1 MHGKRGLARG
11 DSVDNGLESPT
22 TAMPSR
28 FAVFSCRT
36 SRCPSRI
43 SASRKAVISLGR
55 WPVSDLGVEVA
66 LQIDRIT
73 LQWLG
78 HQSLQRRPYRT
89 TLRRCTRTKLTD
101 PFDCPFRRIIRR
113 EAYPERHI

>member
-22 TAMPSR
+22 TAMRSR

-55 WPVSDLGVEVA
+55 WPVSDLGVEVP

-73 LQWLG
+73 LQRLG
-78 HQSLQRRPYRT
+78 HQSLQRRPLPYYTPQMHPNQVDR
-89 TLRRCTRTKLTD
+89 
-101 PFDCPFRRIIRR
+101 PFSLPFST
-113 EAYPERHI
+113 YHPPSSL